1 MTIIENLKWR
11 YATKKF
17 DANKKVSQKDLEV
30 LKEAIQ
36 LSASSFGFQPYQV
49 YIVENIEI
57 RKQLQVVSYG
67 QSQIVDASH
76 LLVFAANIKT
86 DADDVDALMELTAK
100 TRGLEIEN
108 LKVFS
113 DYIKGSISWM
123 PIETQTAWN
132 TKQVYLALG
141 NALTVCAELNI
152 DACPME
158 GFIAADYNKILELE
172 TKGLTAAVVLP
183 IGYRSTE
190 DTHADYPKVRKDLN
204 ELFKMV

>member
-17 DANKKVSQKDLEV
+17 DASKKVSQKDLDV

-57 RKQLQVVSYG
+57 RKQLQVASYG

-86 DADDVDALMELTAK
+86 DAVDVDALMELTAK
-100 TRGLEIEN
+100 TRGLELES
-108 LKVFS
+108 LKGFS
-113 DYIKGSISWM
+113 DYVKGAISWM

-141 NALTVCAELNI
+141 NALTVCAEMNI